1 MLTAISEQRQSRGRY
16 PRGVTSSAVGTA
28 SERSLPAL
36 ARVTADPRRL
46 GLWAGLIGLFAVAAS
61 AAGSWIPS
69 LWGDEAASLMSATRP
84 LPSLWHML
92 SYVDAVHG
100 LYYLGLHAWI
110 DLFGPSAFS
119 IRFPSALA
127 IGVCTAAVVWLCGRF
142 ERIWFAVVAGVFTAL
157 QPRLIFAGEE
167 ARSYAIGAAFAAV
180 LLVLLIEIARRPGS
194 ATWWWVGYAAVLT
207 VAIWTFLY
215 FALMVFATL
224 AIVLP
229 SPELRRRWR
238 AWALSTGIALALCT
252 PLAWFGFLQRRQIA
266 FLAVRESVTAE
277 VVLKNM
283 WFQEWW
289 FTAIAWILILLAVV
303 VFAREIVRI
312 RRGGGRLWRTPG
324 VRLEVVALSWMI
336 VPMGLL
342 LAVTPFVAVYT
353 ARYGTFS
360 APGVAIVMALGVR
373 ALARIG
379 DRSGDVPGGVAADG
393 RRREGPRREGS
404 RRGSWLAGIAIAAV
418 VIAAVPVAVLQR
430 GPYAKNQS
438 DWNDISA
445 FISANAEPGDG
456 IVFDDGA
463 RPSQRTRLAKATDPA
478 AFRNTTDL
486 LLKTPYQ
493 KSYTWYDQT
502 YGIPRAAG
510 MGRFDGVDR
519 IWVVELRFDGV
530 VDSWGLS
537 DLRELGYHETAR
549 HDGAGSVILLYER

>member
-1 MLTAISEQRQSRGRY
+1 
-16 PRGVTSSAVGTA
+16 VTSSAVGTA
-28 SERSLPAL
+28 SERSLPAQ
-36 ARVTADPRRL
+36 ARATADTRRL
-46 GLWAGLIGLFAVAAS
+46 GLWAGLLGLFAVAAS
-61 AAGSWIPS
+61 ATGSWIPS

-110 DLFGPSAFS
+110 DVFGPSPFS

-127 IGVCTAAVVWLCGRF
+127 IGVCTAAVVWLCGRLGGI
-142 ERIWFAVVAGVFTAL
+142 RFAVVAGVFTAL
-157 QPRLIFAGEE
+157 EPRLIFAGEE
-167 ARSYAIGAAFAAV
+167 ARSYAIGAALAAV
-180 LLVLLIEIARRPGS
+180 LIVILVELARRPGT
-194 ATWWWVGYAAVLT
+194 AIGWWIGYAAVLT
-207 VAIWTFLY
+207 VSIWTFLY
-215 FALMVFATL
+215 FALMVPA
-224 AIVLP
+224 VLVVVLL

-238 AWALSTGIALALCT
+238 AWAVSTGIALVLSA

-289 FTAIAWILILLAVV
+289 FTAIAWALIVVAVV
-303 VFAREIVRI
+303 ALVREVVRI
-312 RRGGGRLWRTPG
+312 RRTGGRFATAM
-324 VRLEVVALSWMI
+324 RLEIVALSWML

-342 LAVTPFVAVYT
+342 LAVTPFMAVYT

-360 APGVAIVMALGVR
+360 APAVAIVMALGVR
-373 ALARIG
+373 GLARIG
-379 DRSGDVPGGVAADG
+379 GRSRGATSSGGAQT
-393 RRREGPRREGS
+393 S
-404 RRGSWLAGIAIAAV
+404 RRGAWLAGIAIAAV

-430 GPYAKNQS
+430 TPYAKNQS

-445 FISANAEPGDG
+445 FIRANAEPGDG

-478 AFRNTTDL
+478 SFRDVTDL

-493 KSYTWYDQT
+493 RSYTWYDQT

-519 IWVVELRFDGV
+519 VWVVELSFEGV
-530 VDSWGLS
+530 EDTWGLS
-537 DLRELGYHETAR
+537 DLRALGYRETR
-549 HDGAGSVILLYER
+549 RVVGAGSVILLYER

>member
-1 MLTAISEQRQSRGRY
+1 MLTATSEGRPRTARY

-28 SERSLPAL
+28 SERSPRSRSRA
-36 ARVTADPRRL
+36 TADSRRL
-46 GLWAGLIGLFAVAAS
+46 GLWSALLGLFAVATS

-84 LPSLWHML
+84 LGSLWHML

-100 LYYLGLHAWI
+100 LYYFGLHAWI
-110 DLFGPSAFS
+110 DVFGPSPFS

-142 ERIWFAVVAGVFTAL
+142 ERMWFAVVAGVFTAL
-157 QPRLIFAGEE
+157 EPRLIFAGEE

-180 LLVLLIEIARRPGS
+180 LLVILVEIARRRGP
-194 ATWWWVGYAAVLT
+194 ATAWWAGYAAVLT
-207 VAIWTFLY
+207 VGIWTFLY
-215 FALMVFATL
+215 FALMAFAAL
-224 AIVLP
+224 AIVLLTP
-229 SPELRRRWR
+229 PLRRRWR
-238 AWALSTGIALALCT
+238 AWALSTGIALVLCT

-277 VVLKNM
+277 VVLKTM

-289 FTAIAWILILLAVV
+289 FAAIAWALILVAVIAFV
-303 VFAREIVRI
+303 REVVRI
-312 RRGGGRLWRTPG
+312 RRAGGRLWRTPG

-342 LAVTPFVAVYT
+342 LAVTPFMAVYT

-360 APGVAIVMALGVR
+360 APAVAIMMALGVR

-379 DRSGDVPGGVAADG
+379 A
-393 RRREGPRREGS
+393 GS
-404 RRGSWLAGIAIAAV
+404 RRGTWFAGIAIAAV
-418 VIAAVPVAVLQR
+418 VIAAVPVAALQR

-463 RPSQRTRLAKATDPA
+463 RPSQRTRLAKATDPV
-478 AFRNTTDL
+478 AFRNVTDL

-502 YGIPRAAG
+502 YGIPRASG

-519 IWVVELRFDGV
+519 VWVVELRFDGV
-530 VDSWGLS
+530 EDTWGLS
-537 DLRELGYHETAR
+537 DLRALGYQETER

>member
-1 MLTAISEQRQSRGRY
+1 M
-16 PRGVTSSAVGTA
+16 TSSAVGTA
-28 SERSLPAL
+28 SERAFS
-36 ARVTADPRRL
+36 ARTRATADARRL
-46 GLWAGLIGLFAVAAS
+46 GLWAGLLGLFAVAAS
-61 AAGSWIPS
+61 ATGSWIPS

-110 DLFGPSAFS
+110 DVFGPSPFS

-142 ERIWFAVVAGVFTAL
+142 EGIRFAVVAGVFTAL
-157 QPRLIFAGEE
+157 EPRLIFAGEE
-167 ARSYAIGAAFAAV
+167 ARSYAIGAALAAV
-180 LLVLLIEIARRPGS
+180 LIVILAELALRPGR
-194 ATWWWVGYAAVLT
+194 AIGWWVGYAAVLT

-215 FALMVFATL
+215 FALMVPAVL
-224 AIVLP
+224 VIVLL

-238 AWALSTGIALALCT
+238 AWAVSTGVALVLSS

-289 FTAIAWILILLAVV
+289 FTVIAWALILVAGVV
-303 VFAREIVRI
+303 LVREVVRI
-312 RRGGGRLWRTPG
+312 RRTGGRFATG
-324 VRLEVVALSWMI
+324 IRLEIVALSWML

-342 LAVTPFVAVYT
+342 LAVTPFMAVYT

-360 APGVAIVMALGVR
+360 APAVAIAMAFGVR
-373 ALARIG
+373 GLARI
-379 DRSGDVPGGVAADG
+379 
-393 RRREGPRREGS
+393 PRRSRGATSSGGAQSS
-404 RRGSWLAGIAIAAV
+404 RRSAWLAGIAIAVV

-430 GPYAKNQS
+430 TPYAKNQS

-445 FISANAEPGDG
+445 FIRANAEPGDG

-463 RPSQRTRLAKATDPA
+463 RPSQRTRLAKATDPSS
-478 AFRNTTDL
+478 FRDVTDL

-493 KSYTWYDQT
+493 RSYTWYDQT

-519 IWVVELRFDGV
+519 VWVVELSFEGV
-530 VDSWGLS
+530 EDTWGLS
-537 DLRELGYHETAR
+537 DLRALGYHETR
-549 HDGAGSVILLYER
+549 RVVGAGSVILLYER

>member
-1 MLTAISEQRQSRGRY
+1 M
-16 PRGVTSSAVGTA
+16 TSSAVGTA
-28 SERSLPAL
+28 SERSLTSGSRA
-36 ARVTADPRRL
+36 TADTRRL
-46 GLWAGLIGLFAVAAS
+46 GLWAAVLGLFAVATS

-100 LYYLGLHAWI
+100 LYYFGLHAWI
-110 DLFGPSAFS
+110 DVFGPSAFS

-127 IGVCTAAVVWLCGRF
+127 IGVCTAAVVWLCGRLGGI
-142 ERIWFAVVAGVFTAL
+142 RFAVVAGVFTAL
-157 QPRLIFAGEE
+157 EPRLIFAGEE

-180 LLVLLIEIARRPGS
+180 LIVLLVEISRRPGT
-194 ATWWWVGYAAVLT
+194 AAGWWAGYAAVLT
-207 VAIWTFLY
+207 VATWTFLY
-215 FALMVFATL
+215 FALMVFAAL
-224 AIVLP
+224 VIVLLAP
-229 SPELRRRWR
+229 PLRRRWR
-238 AWALSTGIALALCT
+238 AWALSTGIALVLCA
-252 PLAWFGFLQRRQIA
+252 PIAWFGFLQRRQIA

-289 FTAIAWILILLAVV
+289 FTALAWALILIAVIAFV
-303 VFAREIVRI
+303 RDLVRI
-312 RRGGGRLWRTPG
+312 RREGGRLWRTPG
-324 VRLEVVALSWMI
+324 VRLEVVALSWML

-342 LAVTPFVAVYT
+342 LAVTPFMAVYT

-360 APGVAIVMALGVR
+360 APAVAIVMALGVR
-373 ALARIG
+373 TLARIG
-379 DRSGDVPGGVAADG
+379 APPAPADAPGPQ
-393 RRREGPRREGS
+393 EGPGS
-404 RRGSWLAGIAIAAV
+404 RRGAWLAGIAIAAV
-418 VIAAVPVAVLQR
+418 VVAAVPVAALQR

-445 FISANAEPGDG
+445 FIRANAHPGDG

-478 AFRNTTDL
+478 SFRNVTDL

-519 IWVVELRFDGV
+519 VWVVELSFQGV
-530 VDSWGLS
+530 EDDWGLS
-537 DLRELGYHETAR
+537 DLRDLGYRETR
-549 HDGAGSVILLYER
+549 RVDGAGSVILLYER

>member
-1 MLTAISEQRQSRGRY
+1 M
-16 PRGVTSSAVGTA
+16 TSSAVGTA
-28 SERSLPAL
+28 SERSLPAS

-46 GLWAGLIGLFAVAAS
+46 GLWAGLLGLFGVAAS

-84 LPSLWHML
+84 LSSLWHML

-100 LYYLGLHAWI
+100 LYYVGLHAWI
-110 DLFGPSAFS
+110 DVFGPSAFS

-142 ERIWFAVVAGVFTAL
+142 ERTWFAVVAGVFTAL
-157 QPRLIFAGEE
+157 EPRLIFAGEE

-180 LLVLLIEIARRPGS
+180 LLVLLVEIARRPGR
-194 ATWWWVGYAAVLT
+194 AVRWWVGYAAVLT
-207 VAIWTFLY
+207 VAVWTFLY
-215 FALMVFATL
+215 FALMVFAAL
-224 AIVLP
+224 AVVLL

-238 AWALSTGIALALCT
+238 AWALSTGIALLLCT

-266 FLAVRESVTAE
+266 FLAVRESVTPE

-289 FTAIAWILILLAVV
+289 FTAIAWALILVAVV
-303 VFAREIVRI
+303 VFVREVVLI

-342 LAVTPFVAVYT
+342 LAVTPFMAVYT

-379 DRSGDVPGGVAADG
+379 DRSGGGTDARGWA
-393 RRREGPRREGS
+393 GS
-404 RRGSWLAGIAIAAV
+404 RRGAWFAGIAIAAV

-478 AFRNTTDL
+478 AFRNTADL

-510 MGRFDGVDR
+510 MGRFDGVER
-519 IWVVELRFDGV
+519 VWVVELRFDGV

-537 DLRELGYHETAR
+537 DLRELGYRETAR